1 VATHSP
7 TQSGNS
13 SSKESNTEKG
23 VVLAQVL
30 TGTHALTQ
38 SGHSSTEAPY
48 ECRLPHLLQT
58 RLLQPEQAVSVLPPK
73 NPLLNGWKHTPH
85 LPPPMANKVLS
96 VVAAVAACPVFCR
109 SRVCLCAV
117 SPRMVCHHCHELQAR
132 SLTACYWSAQL
143 PLANSQR
150 MAQRPRT
157 HASSG

>member
-1 VATHSP
+1 VATHSVSP

-13 SSKESNTEKG
+13 SSKKNNTEKCVVLTQVLTGTHALTQSGNSSSKKSNTEKC
-23 VVLAQVL
+23 VVLTQVL

-85 LPPPMANKVLS
+85 LPPPMAKKVLA
-96 VVAAVAACPVFCR
+96 VVSAVAACPAFCR

-117 SPRMVCHHCHELQAR
+117 SPRLGHCH
-132 SLTACYWSAQL
+132 
-143 PLANSQR
+143 
-150 MAQRPRT
+150 
-157 HASSG
+157 